1 MKIAVIT
8 GASSGMGKEFVLQ
21 LDRAEQFDEIWVI
34 ARRRERLEALASQVR
49 AKLRPVALDLTDRG
63 SIDAY
68 RTLLEQEQPEVA
80 VLVNGSGFGK
90 FRYFPEEPLEDCYGM
105 LDLNAGA
112 LMAMTHA
119 TLPFLRRGSRV
130 YQICSLSSFQPVPY
144 IGVYG
149 ATKAFVL
156 SFSRA
161 LNAELAPRGIRVMA
175 VCPGWVATEFF
186 DRAVSDDSV
195 TYYNRIYQPQDVVRT
210 ALRDMARGK
219 DVSIHGLAVKVQV
232 LAVKLLPHRLV
243 MRIWMKQQKHSM
255 K

>member
-1 MKIAVIT
+1 MLKIAVVT

-21 LDRAEQFDEIWVI
+21 LDRQEAFDEIWVI
-34 ARRRERLEALASQVR
+34 ARRRERLEALAPLLR
-49 AKLRPVALDLTDRG
+49 AKLRAVPLDLTRRE
-63 SIDAY
+63 SVETY
-68 RTLLEQEQPEVA
+68 RRLLEKEKPWVA
-80 VLVNGSGFGK
+80 VLVNASGFGK
-90 FRYFPEEPLEDCYGM
+90 FKRFPEQPLTDCYEM

-112 LMAMTHA
+112 VMAMTHA

-130 YQICSLSSFQPVPY
+130 YQLCSLSSFQPVPY
-144 IGVYG
+144 INVYG

-161 LNAELAPRGIRVMA
+161 LNVELAPQGIRVMA

-195 TYYNRIYQPQDVVRT
+195 TYFNRIYQPQRVVAT
-210 ALRDMARGK
+210 ALRDMRRGK
-219 DVSIHGLAVKVQV
+219 DVSVHGLAIQAQV

-243 MRIWMKQQKHSM
+243 MKIWMKQQKHG
-255 K
+255 